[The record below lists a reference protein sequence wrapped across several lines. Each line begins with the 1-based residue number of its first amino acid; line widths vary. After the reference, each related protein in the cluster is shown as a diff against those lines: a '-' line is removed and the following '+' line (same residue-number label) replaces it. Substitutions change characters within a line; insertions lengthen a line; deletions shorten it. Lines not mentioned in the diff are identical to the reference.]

1 MTSFNRWSNS
11 AKQLLRILLILFAF
25 FTFSLVK
32 AQNFEG
38 RVFHEDIPLEGI
50 IFFNQRSQQAAYSDA
65 MGYFSIAAR
74 EGDTVRISS
83 NYYQE
88 KLVIISTQELE
99 QGVVI
104 ALKGKGI
111 NLEEVV
117 VSKTLEPKKF
127 DMITYTLN
135 LNEDIKE
142 DIKKNPW
149 KYGKPS
155 SYGVD
160 FVAIYK
166 FITSIFKGKRKKPET
181 SNFEPVSIRQM
192 DSLFAISEKFNDVF
206 LQETLNIHPDEKQL
220 YFYYL
225 ESKQPSAEIF
235 SKNKEL
241 DLLETLLVAAEEFN
255 SLKSTS
261 IVEE

>member
-1 MTSFNRWSNS
+1 MN
-11 AKQLLRILLILFAF
+11 
-25 FTFSLVK
+25 

-38 RVFHEDIPLEGI
+38 RVFHEDTPLEGI
-50 IFFNQRSQQAAYSDA
+50 IFFNQQSQQAAYSDT
-65 MGYFSIAAR
+65 MGYFNIAAR
-74 EGDTVRISS
+74 KGDTVRISS

-88 KLVIISTQELE
+88 KLVIISTEELE

-104 ALKGKGI
+104 ALEGNGI
-111 NLEEVV
+111 DLEEVV
-117 VSKTLEPKKF
+117 VTKTLEPKKF
-127 DMITYTLN
+127 NTITYSRN

-142 DIKKNPW
+142 DIKKNSW

-166 FITSIFKGKRKKPET
+166 FITTMFKAKRKKPER
-181 SNFEPVSIRQM
+181 SNFDFTSIKQL
-192 DSLFAISEKFNDVF
+192 DSLFSNSEKFNDMF
-206 LQETLNIHPDEKQL
+206 LRETLNIHPDEKQL
-220 YFYYL
+220 YFFYL
-225 ESKQPSAEIF
+225 ESKQLSAEIF

-255 SLKSTS
+255 MLKSTS